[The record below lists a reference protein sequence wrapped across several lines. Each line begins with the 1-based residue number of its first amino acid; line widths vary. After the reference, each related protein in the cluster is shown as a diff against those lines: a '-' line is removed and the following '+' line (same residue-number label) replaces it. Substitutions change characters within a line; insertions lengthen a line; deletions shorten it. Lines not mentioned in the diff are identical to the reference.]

1 MMKLTKYI
9 SKEQIDEITTK
20 LAKEIEEDYKE
31 HVIVPNEVQDEEP
44 AVVALAILKGA
55 SYFFADITRKINIPF
70 NTDFVKLSSYGK
82 TTESSGTVTI
92 LQDISVDIKG
102 KHVIL
107 FDEIIDS
114 GYTVAFYIKR
124 LMEAKPKSIRVCAL
138 IDKKARREK
147 NVNADYTGLVLEEDL
162 FLLGYG
168 LDYAQKYRNLD
179 SIYYLS

>member
-1 MMKLTKYI
+1 MKLKKYI
-9 SKEQIDEITTK
+9 TKKKIEEITSK

-31 HVIVPNEVQDEEP
+31 YVIIPDEVQEGEP
-44 AVVALAILKGA
+44 DVVALAILKGA

-124 LMEAKPKSIRVCAL
+124 LMAAKPKSIKVCTL

-147 NVNADYTGLVLEEDL
+147 NINANYTGVVLEKDL

-168 LDYAQKYRNLD
+168 LDYDQKYRNLD
-179 SIYYLS
+179 SIYFLS